1 MQISYTWLDKWVTP
15 VVTVV
20 DDVGKAKL
28 KKNKTI
34 RGMVVPAFIVFSFYY
49 WSGLT
54 VYTSMS

>member
-54 VYTSMS
+54 V

>member
-28 KKNKTI
+28 ERKKK
-34 RGMVVPAFIVFSFYY
+34 RQLRVC
-49 WSGLT
+49 
-54 VYTSMS
+54 YTDESQFKKVALFL